1 MSLFEA
7 AAEGD
12 QAQVQKLLQK
22 GQQDIKAKDDRGWT
36 VGWRLREHLSIV
48 TRTYTP
54 THSRPSTLPP
64 AMDTR
69 LWLIS
74 SWTAAQTRP

>member
-12 QAQVQKLLQK
+12 IAQIQKLLQK

-36 VGWRLREHLSIV
+36 VSCVVAEPL
-48 TRTYTP
+48 
-54 THSRPSTLPP
+54 
-64 AMDTR
+64 
-69 LWLIS
+69 
-74 SWTAAQTRP
+74 